1 LKLSGRKVVSTGT
14 GKYINTKIKYYM
26 SNQIPY
32 LRLID
37 TRGNE
42 LNVKYGA
49 EAVKNEASTFI
60 MEKLNT
66 NNINN
71 FVSCIWYCLT
81 GYRLQQAEEDLLN
94 ALRGSYGDNTIP
106 IIIVY
111 TQAVDEDT
119 ISEMSQY
126 IS

>member
-1 LKLSGRKVVSTGT
+1 
-14 GKYINTKIKYYM
+14 M

-49 EAVKNEASTFI
+49 EALKNEASTFI